1 MPTFAACE
9 IGAIGNSANT
19 FTTIGSTVVLAQS
32 PPADYRVWRMG
43 ASITSA
49 VAVDAER
56 FGGQMRLDPATPQDW
71 RPVPTPLELP
81 TPVLPSTLGTTT
93 GMSTAIPPTPWW
105 VALQAKGGT
114 SVDIQAAENVANN
127 AAAIGMGYFFYGD
140 MPPWARDPSLA
151 PMQTVRR
158 ISGTVDATAETSI
171 GTVQVGQGD
180 TLIQWIGE
188 VGAIDGAQSADQE
201 VVYRL
206 RLTSEDTDISN
217 FRFPGSACFAPTEG
231 TLDVSEAVIP
241 IMWPVN
247 IPIKKNS
254 TLEVLADHQIATG
267 FVHTVFIAT
276 V

>member
-1 MPTFAACE
+1 MPTFGACE

-19 FTTIGSTVVLAQS
+19 FTTIGSSVTLAQA
-32 PPADYRVWRMG
+32 PPTNYKVWRMG
-43 ASITSA
+43 ASIISA

-56 FGGQMRLDPATPQDW
+56 FGGQMRLNPATPQDW
-71 RPVPTPLELP
+71 APVPTPLELP
-81 TPVLPSTLGTTT
+81 TPVTPSQLGTTT
-93 GMSTAIPPTPWW
+93 GSQTVIPATPWW
-105 VALQAKGGT
+105 VNLEAKGGT
-114 SVDIQAAENVANN
+114 IVDIQAAEAVANN
-127 AAAIGMGYFFYGD
+127 AAAIGMGFFFYGD

-151 PMQTVRR
+151 PMRTVRR
-158 ISGTVDATAETSI
+158 ITGAVDSTSETSI
-171 GTVQVGQGD
+171 GTVQVGTGD

-188 VGAIDGAQSADQE
+188 VGAQDAALTADQE

-217 FRFPGSACFAPTEG
+217 FRFPGSACFMPPEG
-231 TLDVSEAVIP
+231 TLDVVQAVVP

-254 TLEVLADHQIATG
+254 TLEVLADHQIATNT
-267 FVHTVFIAT
+267 VHTVFIAT